1 MKALLSTHSGGPETL
16 ALADVE
22 LPRPGPAEIRIRIA
36 ACGVSYPDTLM
47 IEDRY
52 QFKPPRPFSPGQEVA
67 GRIDAFGGA
76 MLGMAVGDR
85 VFTVLP
91 FGGMAEYAIART
103 DRSVVMPD
111 AMPYED
117 AAVFMGAYGTAYH
130 ALVQRATLRPGE
142 RLLVI
147 GAAGG
152 VGLGAVQLG
161 RTLGAHVTAAVSS
174 AERLL
179 LAKEH
184 GAHDGFVYPPG
195 PFHENSRRQLS
206 DVFKSSGAAFD
217 VVFDAA
223 GGDYTE
229 AALRA
234 TRRNGRVLIIG
245 FPAGVARIPM
255 NLPLLKECQIVG
267 VFYGAFS
274 NAEPQ
279 RDRENIDALLE
290 LYVGG
295 KIRPFVSGTYP
306 LADAAAAL
314 SRMSSRRN
322 TGRLLVAMPQL
333 TQL

>member
-234 TRRNGRVLIIG
+234 TRRSGRVLIIG

>member
-1 MKALLSTHSGGPETL
+1 MQALLSTRPGGPETMV
-16 ALADVE
+16 LADVE
-22 LPRPGPAEIRIRIA
+22 LPVPGPAEIRIRIA
-36 ACGVSYPDTLM
+36 ACGVSYPDALM

-67 GRIDAFGGA
+67 GRIDAVGGA
-76 MLGMAVGDR
+76 VRGIALGER
-85 VFTVLP
+85 VFAVLP
-91 FGGMAEYAIART
+91 YGGMAEYCVARA
-103 DRSVVMPD
+103 DKSVRMPD
-111 AMPYED
+111 TMPYED
-117 AAVFMGAYGTAYH
+117 AAVFVGAYGTAYH
-130 ALVQRATLRPGE
+130 ALVQRATLQPGE

-174 AERLL
+174 SERLL

-184 GAHDGFVYPPG
+184 GAHDGFVYPRG
-195 PFHENSRRQLS
+195 PFDENSRRLLS

-217 VVFDAA
+217 VVFDAV

-229 AALRA
+229 AALRS
-234 TRRNGRVLIIG
+234 TRPNGRLLIIG

-255 NLPLLKECQIVG
+255 NLPLLKQCQIVG

-279 RDRENIDALLE
+279 RDRQNIDALLH
-290 LYVGG
+290 LYADE
-295 KIRPFVSGTYP
+295 KIRPFVSGIYP
-306 LADAAAAL
+306 LADAASAL
-314 SRMSSRRN
+314 ARLTNRQA
-322 TGRLLVAMPQL
+322 TGRLLLSMPQL